1 MDSVIELIHEIMPV
15 LYVLAVLGLILKIIM
30 VFSNKGFD
38 IIALVASFF
47 RLYSTTDLEMTTK
60 KKRVNYM
67 RFNNYVNYYFYIFIF
82 LFALMLII
90 FKKNVFTY
98 Q

>member
-1 MDSVIELIHEIMPV
+1 MDSVIELIHTIMPV
-15 LYVLAVLGLILKIIM
+15 LYVLAIIGLIVKIII

-38 IIALVASFF
+38 IIALLASFF
-47 RLYSTTDLEMTTK
+47 RLYTTTDLEMTSK
-60 KKRVNYM
+60 KRRVNYM
-67 RFNNYVNYYFYIFIF
+67 RFNNYLNYYFYVF
-82 LFALMLII
+82 LFLFTLMLII

>member
-1 MDSVIELIHEIMPV
+1 MDSVIELIHEIMPA
-15 LYVLAVLGLILKIIM
+15 LYVLALLALIVKIIM

-38 IIALVASFF
+38 IIALLASFF
-47 RLYSTTDLEMTTK
+47 RLYSRTDLDMTTK

-67 RFNNYVNYYFYIFIF
+67 RYNNYLNYYFYVFIF

-90 FKKNVFTY
+90 FKKNIFTY